1 MLPVIAKSSPTNMT
15 RRKQKAGSTLP
26 VLMAAFFVTGAML
39 FVAVPL
45 FQKYSAHIYSMGF
58 VDGYDLIADNL
69 AHGNGYRWTANMSET
84 MLREPGY
91 PLFLAAIFKLAGY
104 HIEAVRFANWL
115 LTIGIAFMIM
125 RLTRTVTD
133 DRNTALIAS
142 LLFLFHPGTLI
153 AEARGGV
160 EIFFIFVALA
170 LMLALHRAVEKGE
183 PWRYFIAGLGF
194 GFVLQVRSTP
204 LAFPALLLLFLC
216 LTAKG
221 SRERLRMALNVAI
234 LGLGMTIVM
243 TPWVIRNYQLVHEF
257 VPFTSL
263 KGVALQE
270 GQYTCQNRSFLGDF
284 YAAGKGAGLERGELA
299 SQLGLRFE
307 GAQYFQVFYDAHDEL
322 TFSNILFQKAEA
334 EYVKHPELLAACV
347 GRNLFNFWFLG
358 KTWRITEL
366 NMLVQVPLLALALS
380 GLYLLWKRG
389 LLNRMGIM
397 LMFVLSIFAV
407 HLPLVAEARYSIPVF
422 ALLTI
427 PASVSVLAIWRKY
440 STHAQRGTI

>member
-1 MLPVIAKSSPTNMT
+1 MQPVIAKSGPSSRTT
-15 RRKQKAGSTLP
+15 RNQKAGSTLP
-26 VLMAAFFVTGAML
+26 VLLAAFFVTGAML

-115 LTIGIAFMIM
+115 LTIGIALMIM

-142 LLFLFHPGTLI
+142 LLFLFHPGTLV

-160 EIFFIFVALA
+160 EIFFIFAALA
-170 LMLALHRAVEKGE
+170 FMLALHRAVEKGE
-183 PWRYFIAGLGF
+183 PWRYLIAGLGF

-204 LAFPALLLLFLC
+204 LAFPALFLLFLC
-216 LTAKG
+216 LTARG
-221 SRERLRMALNVAI
+221 ARERFRMALNVAI
-234 LGLGMTIVM
+234 LGLGIAVLM

-270 GQYTCQNRSFLGDF
+270 GQYTCVNRPFRGDF
-284 YAAGKGAGLERGELA
+284 YVAGKGAGLERGELA

-307 GAQYFQVFYDAHDEL
+307 GAQYFQIFYDAHDEL
-322 TFSNILFQKAEA
+322 AFSNILFQRAEA
-334 EYVKHPELLAACV
+334 EYAKHPKLLAACV

-358 KTWRITEL
+358 KTWRVTEL
-366 NMLVQVPLLALALS
+366 NMLIQVPLLALALS
-380 GLYLLWKRG
+380 GLYLLWKHS

-397 LMFVLSIFAV
+397 LMFVLAIVAV

-422 ALLTI
+422 AFLTI
-427 PASVSVLAIWRKY
+427 PASVSALAIWRKY
-440 STHAQRGTI
+440 GMLAQRGTI